1 MITVRGQTPL
11 KNTLTK
17 WRKHIMTTV
26 MRGLDNILSGGTEF
40 ITFEEGKPRTLL
52 VLDWYENLSAIREH
66 YEPSLN
72 PKYIR
77 CPGKEVCPL
86 CAANPGKYPALRI
99 KFRVF
104 DPADSKV
111 KLVSLAKSHIQ
122 KLNADFNL
130 DEVDPTKAFVTI
142 YRVGKGA
149 TDTSY
154 SARQYK
160 PNPEQGKPVY
170 EIPVVADLD
179 IPDLSPQLTPH
190 SPDDINAIMNAL
202 IAGVQGN
209 GNGQGGYNP
218 NAQQGYNN
226 QGNQGGQAN
235 QGNQQPA
242 NDGSAQQGAPAN
254 QRKLP
259 F

>member
-1 MITVRGQTPL
+1 
-11 KNTLTK
+11 
-17 WRKHIMTTV
+17 MTTV
-26 MRGLDNILSGGTEF
+26 MRGLDAILSGGTEF
-40 ITFEEGKPRTLL
+40 VTFEEGKPRTLL
-52 VLDWYENLSAIREH
+52 ILDWYENLSAIREH

-77 CPGKEVCPL
+77 CPGKDVCPL

-99 KFRVF
+99 KFRIY
-104 DPADSKV
+104 DPADKKV

-142 YRVGKGA
+142 HRTGKGA

-154 SARQYK
+154 SARAYK
-160 PNPEQGKPVY
+160 ANPDQGKPAY
-170 EIPVVADLD
+170 EVPSIEDMD
-179 IPDLSPQLTPH
+179 MPDLTPQLTPH
-190 SPDDINAIMNAL
+190 SPDEVAAIMNAL
-202 IAGVQGN
+202 IAGAQTGAGVQGA
-209 GNGQGGYNP
+209 GYN
-218 NAQQGYNN
+218 AGQQ
-226 QGNQGGQAN
+226 QQA
-235 QGNQQPA
+235 PA
-242 NDGSAQQGAPAN
+242 NSGAAPQGEPAN

>member
-1 MITVRGQTPL
+1 
-11 KNTLTK
+11 
-17 WRKHIMTTV
+17 MTTV

-40 ITFEEGKPRTLL
+40 VTFEEGKPKTLL
-52 VLDWYENLSAIREH
+52 ILDWYEQLAAIREH

-77 CPGKEVCPL
+77 CPGKDVCPL

-99 KFRVF
+99 KFRIY
-104 DPADSKV
+104 DPVDQKV

-142 YRVGKGA
+142 HRTGKGA
-149 TDTSY
+149 SDTSY
-154 SARQYK
+154 SARAYK
-160 PNPEQGKPVY
+160 PNPDQGKPAY

-179 IPDLSPQLTPH
+179 VPDLTPQLTPH
-190 SPDDINAIMNAL
+190 TPDEIQNIMNAL
-202 IAGVQGN
+202 IAG
-209 GNGQGGYNP
+209 
-218 NAQQGYNN
+218 
-226 QGNQGGQAN
+226 
-235 QGNQQPA
+235 
-242 NDGSAQQGAPAN
+242 AQQGAGAPAQGFGGGQPASGGAAPTGEPAN